1 MLSFEIRGLMDPEKS
16 NPTIKDIR
24 GKNFVFDGLS
34 DPKSFFAHYTYTK
47 EKPYHFYTKEYFDKY
62 IKEEITD

>member
-1 MLSFEIRGLMDPEKS
+1 MLPLECRGLMDPEKS

-34 DPKSFFAHYTYTK
+34 NPKSFLTDYTK
-47 EKPYHFYTKEYFDKY
+47 EKSYHFYTKEYFDKN
-62 IKEEITD
+62 IKEN

>member
-1 MLSFEIRGLMDPEKS
+1 MDPEKS
-16 NPTIKDIR
+16 NPTIKDIK

-47 EKPYHFYTKEYFDKY
+47 EKPYHFYTKEYFNKY
-62 IKEEITD
+62 IKEN

>member
-24 GKNFVFDGLS
+24 GKNFVFDGLR
-34 DPKSFFAHYTYTK
+34 DPKSFLTDYTK
-47 EKPYHFYTKEYFDKY
+47 EKPYHFYTKEYFNKY
-62 IKEEITD
+62 IKEN

>member
-1 MLSFEIRGLMDPEKS
+1 M
-16 NPTIKDIR
+16 KDIR
-24 GKNFVFDGLS
+24 GKNFVFDGLC
-34 DPKSFFAHYTYTK
+34 DPKSFFTYYTYTK